1 MNRKNYPVLT
11 NLTLNLTFFIPMKSK
26 INKFFAW
33 IIVILLVLG
42 LAGFGLQDVLS
53 RWGTSKLATIGEVE
67 ISTEEF
73 GQSFIREI
81 NYISQNIGKN
91 LTIEEAKSFGLH
103 LQVVERLINRSLLDQ
118 LLIDLKISVG
128 DVLLLKNLKTNPNF
142 KNAEGNFDRKK
153 YNDYLSKISLSENE
167 FEKILRNDLSRGLFT
182 QILDPNFNHNQ
193 NIVKTIAGYIGE
205 EREVK
210 LYKLNYDTN
219 TSLQDFNKDEV
230 RKFYENNKNNYSS
243 KSKRRYSVLNI
254 NQSQF
259 LNEIEITEEEIENIY
274 EVRKQNFT
282 QPEFRELSRI
292 IFQTS
297 DLANEALNKILS
309 NEKTFEQ
316 IGKDL
321 NLNRKEINFGTYSK
335 IDLDDELSDFIFD
348 AKIIKNSI
356 VGPINGEL
364 GFELYKV
371 NKIIPEFVLGE
382 EKAKSQI
389 INEIQLENSL
399 NKLSEIIPEVEDMI
413 ASGETLEEIARK
425 YQMNIENIEIS
436 KGDELP
442 KKYRNKNLKTYF
454 DEASNDN
461 SDLLQIGDNTFISI
475 RLDEEIEPIIPS
487 FEKIYDQ
494 LLDDYKISQILEL
507 MEKDLNEV
515 ITKYTLDEA
524 VKLNKIIHLFDNKIN
539 RETNDSF
546 KILNKLT
553 VENIFQN
560 SVGDF
565 VIQKMNEN
573 KNPYLILI
581 ETTKIIPASS
591 KSSYDK
597 VLKNIQNQVNE
608 QVKNDLITSL
618 LNSLRQTYKPK
629 VNYELLNQIIDNIQ

>member
-1 MNRKNYPVLT
+1 
-11 NLTLNLTFFIPMKSK
+11 MKSK

-33 IIVILLVLG
+33 IIVLLLVLG

-53 RWGTSKLATIGEVE
+53 RWGTSKLATVGEVE

-128 DVLLLKNLKTNPNF
+128 DVLLLKNLKTNSNF

-153 YNDYLSKISLSENE
+153 YNDYLSKINLSENE

-182 QILDPNFNHNQ
+182 QILNPNFNHNQ

-243 KSKRRYSVLNI
+243 KSIRKYSVLNI
-254 NQSQF
+254 NPSQF
-259 LNEIEITEEEIENIY
+259 LNEIEITEEEIQNIY
-274 EVRKQNFT
+274 EERKQNFT

-321 NLNRKEINFGTYSK
+321 NLNRKEIIFGTYSK

-348 AKIIKNSI
+348 TKIKKNSI

-364 GFELYKV
+364 GIELYKV
-371 NKIIPEFVLGE
+371 NKIIPEFVLSE

-399 NKLSEIIPEVEDMI
+399 NKLSEMIPEVEDMI

-461 SDLLQIGDNTFISI
+461 SDLLQIEDNTFISI

-524 VKLNKIIHLFDNKIN
+524 VKLNKIIHLFDDKIN

-591 KSSYDK
+591 KSAYDK

-618 LNSLRQTYKPK
+618 LNSLRQTYEPK
-629 VNYELLNQIIDNIQ
+629 VNFELLNQIIDNIQ